1 MSAVPKDSRCLDA
14 QTVDR
19 YWREGFLFPLPALRA
34 NEVAAYRGR
43 IEDFEAKYGARAGAI
58 LRQKS
63 HLVLTFAAE
72 LIRLEPV
79 LNAVESL
86 IGPNILC
93 WSTSFFIK
101 NPGDKKFVSWHQDA
115 QYWGLEGDKMVT
127 AWIALSSST
136 PESGCMRVVP
146 GSHKQKIEHRD
157 TPSETNM
164 LTRGQEISVEVPEAD
179 ATDVVLAP
187 GQFSLH
193 HELIV
198 HGSNDNRST
207 DRRIGLAVRYIDPS
221 ARQVV
226 DVRDSATLVRGQDD
240 YGHFDPEPRPTQDMA
255 PDSLAFLE
263 KVLETKTGG
272 VYRSKK

>member
-1 MSAVPKDSRCLDA
+1 MSAVPQDSRRLDR

-19 YWREGFLFPLPALRA
+19 YWREGFLFPLPALSA
-34 NEVAAYRGR
+34 SEVAAYRSR
-43 IEDFEAKYGARAGAI
+43 IEAFEVKYGARAAGI

-79 LNAVESL
+79 LDAVESL

-136 PESGCMRVVP
+136 PESGCMRAVT

-157 TPSETNM
+157 TPSDTNM
-164 LTRGQEISVEVPEAD
+164 LTRGQEIAVEVSEAD
-179 ATDVVLAP
+179 A
-187 GQFSLH
+187 
-193 HELIV
+193 
-198 HGSNDNRST
+198 
-207 DRRIGLAVRYIDPS
+207 IDTTS
-221 ARQVV
+221 
-226 DVRDSATLVRGQDD
+226 
-240 YGHFDPEPRPTQDMA
+240 
-255 PDSLAFLE
+255 
-263 KVLETKTGG
+263 
-272 VYRSKK
+272 